1 MTKKNPPLTLDDL
14 DLNFGRY
21 PHEVMVQQAYED
33 MELAS
38 PKPTYGKGSSPK
50 QNIVENAMAMLQFP
64 EFKMFSKKDYVRF
77 VWNEGHKNEDL
88 LSIHPRK
95 GIDRGMKKTIK
106 TWGEVLRNPIVPRNY
121 LKAMDEGWTGFPTWA
136 IQPTFSISD
145 LQGNPPWPIEHQTN
159 PYIMMKEPFPYQ
171 KYNEDTELTEC
182 VIGVK

>member
-1 MTKKNPPLTLDDL
+1 MHPHEDSESTIRRLHFALQVLSKSS
-14 DLNFGRY
+14 Y
-21 PHEVMVQQAYED
+21 PHEWMIQQAYED

-95 GIDRGMKKTIK
+95 GIDRGMKKIIK
-106 TWGEVLRNPIVPRNY
+106 THGEVLRNPIVPRNY
-121 LKAMDEGWTGFPTWA
+121 LKAMDEGWTGFPSWA
-136 IQPTFSISD
+136 ISPTTSAHE
-145 LQGNPPWPIEHQTN
+145 LMGNPPGPIPE
-159 PYIMMKEPFPYQ
+159 F
-171 KYNEDTELTEC
+171 
-182 VIGVK
+182 G